1 MLSYLITNTIII
13 IFIDVVVYTVYVTQT
28 YINQYNIYNACVS
41 HKTHYLLLHVIQ
53 NYKDHITC
61 TCIYQCIV
69 IVYWTK
75 LIL

>member
-13 IFIDVVVYTVYVTQT
+13 IFIDVIVYTVYVTLT
-28 YINQYNIYNACVS
+28 YMYTNQYNVCVS

-61 TCIYQCIV
+61 TCIYQYIAIV
-69 IVYWTK
+69 RWKK